1 MRDESAAT
9 NRTKSKGR
17 ASKASSGF
25 GALQFGQESVANS
38 GGRLSGEFADS
49 ISLIEPAS

>member
-17 ASKASSGF
+17 AWKASSGSARF
-25 GALQFGQESVANS
+25 SVDKNPSQTPAEGYLENS
-38 GGRLSGEFADS
+38 
-49 ISLIEPAS
+49 PTV